1 MRGPP
6 AQRGRVGRDRL
17 TVTRHRSAKLRDMQA
32 MRIARRL
39 LGVSL
44 AAALALAAQAAL
56 DYDRL
61 RDFLKSSLDQGF
73 KDKQIANYL
82 KTQKLEFA
90 LSEKLI
96 EEFVGWGIG
105 PRTLQALETLQP
117 STAGL
122 PAPRIVPETGL
133 RTQQPPPPSLEEQR
147 RIIAEARANARVYT
161 DGLPDYMCLQLT
173 RRYVDPSGLE
183 MDWLKYDEIKT
194 RVSYVE
200 GRERYELLSVN
211 DRAVSKSFHQLGGAT
226 SSGEFGSTL
235 AGLFSL
241 QTDAKFTWAR
251 HSLLRGHPVYVFN
264 VEVSRSRSSWSLNSH
279 GAAEGLPERTIRTAY
294 EGLVYIDKQSERV
307 LRIVMEAR
315 GIPRDFPMQEARSR
329 LDYDFIDISGRDF
342 LLPLKAQV
350 FMRDGKMLSRN
361 EVEFRL
367 YRKFAVEATI
377 SFDEI
382 EDIQPL
388 PAEEPEALR

>member
-1 MRGPP
+1 
-6 AQRGRVGRDRL
+6 
-17 TVTRHRSAKLRDMQA
+17 MQA
-32 MRIARRL
+32 LRVARRL
-39 LGVSL
+39 PAACL
-44 AAALALAAQAAL
+44 AAALVLAAQTAL

-61 RDFLKSSLDQGF
+61 RDFLKSSIEQGF

-82 KTQKLEFA
+82 KTRKLKFA
-90 LSEKLI
+90 LSDKLI

-105 PRTLQALETLQP
+105 PRTLQALEALQP
-117 STAGL
+117 LTAGL
-122 PAPRIVPETGL
+122 PAPRLVAETGR
-133 RTQQPPPPSLEEQR
+133 RTQQPPPPSREEQR
-147 RIIAEARANARVYT
+147 RIVAEARANARAYT
-161 DGLPDYMCLQLT
+161 AGLPDYMCLQLT

-194 RVSYVE
+194 RVSYVG

-211 DRAVSKSFHQLGGAT
+211 DRASSKSFDQLGGAV

-235 AGLFSL
+235 AGLFAL
-241 QTDAKFTWAR
+241 QTDAAFTWAR
-251 HSLLRGHPVYVFN
+251 HSLLRGRSVYVFN
-264 VEVSRSRSSWSLNSH
+264 VEVPRSRSSWSLTSH

-294 EGLVYIDKQSERV
+294 KGLVYIDKQSERV

-329 LDYDFIDISGRDF
+329 LDYDFIDISGQDF

-350 FMRDGKMLSRN
+350 FMRDGKILSRN

-367 YRKFAVEATI
+367 YRKFTVEATI
-377 SFDEI
+377 SFEEI

-388 PAEEPEALR
+388 PAEEPEAPR

>member
-1 MRGPP
+1 MP
-6 AQRGRVGRDRL
+6 ALRV
-17 TVTRHRSAKLRDMQA
+17 
-32 MRIARRL
+32 ARRL
-39 LGVSL
+39 LCASL
-44 AAALALAAQAAL
+44 AAALILAAQAAL

-61 RDFLKSSLDQGF
+61 RDFLKSSLEQGF

-82 KTQKLEFA
+82 KTQKLKFA
-90 LSEKLI
+90 LSDKLI

-105 PRTLQALETLQP
+105 PRTLQALEALQP

-122 PAPRIVPETGL
+122 PAPRLVAETGR
-133 RTQQPPPPSLEEQR
+133 RTQQPSPPSLEEQR
-147 RIIAEARANARVYT
+147 RIIAEARANAKAYT
-161 DGLPDYMCLQLT
+161 AGLPDYMCLQLT

-194 RVSYVE
+194 RVGYVE
-200 GRERYELLSVN
+200 GRESYELLSVN
-211 DRAVSKSFHQLGGAT
+211 DRASGKSFEQLDGAV

-241 QTDAKFTWAR
+241 QTDAQFTWAR
-251 HSLLRGHPVYVFN
+251 HSLLRGRPVYVFN
-264 VEVSRSRSSWSLNSH
+264 VKVPRSRSSWSLTSH

-294 EGLVYIDKQSERV
+294 EGLVYIDKESERV

-315 GIPRDFPMQEARSR
+315 EIPRDFPMQEARSR
-329 LDYDFIDISGRDF
+329 LDYDFIAISGQDF

-350 FMRDGKMLSRN
+350 FMRSGKMLSRN

-367 YRKFAVEATI
+367 YRKFTVEATI
-377 SFDEI
+377 SFEEI
-382 EDIQPL
+382 EDIEPL
-388 PAEEPEALR
+388 PEEEPEAPR

>member
-1 MRGPP
+1 
-6 AQRGRVGRDRL
+6 
-17 TVTRHRSAKLRDMQA
+17 MQA
-32 MRIARRL
+32 LRVARRL
-39 LGVSL
+39 PAACL
-44 AAALALAAQAAL
+44 AAALVLAAQTAL

-61 RDFLKSSLDQGF
+61 RDFLKSSIEQGF

-82 KTQKLEFA
+82 KTQKLKFA
-90 LSEKLI
+90 LSDKLI

-105 PRTLQALETLQP
+105 PRTLQALEALQP
-117 STAGL
+117 LTAGL
-122 PAPRIVPETGL
+122 PAPRLVAETGR

-147 RIIAEARANARVYT
+147 RIVAEARANARAYT
-161 DGLPDYMCLQLT
+161 AGLPDYMCLQLT

-211 DRAVSKSFHQLGGAT
+211 DRASSKSFDQLGGAV

-235 AGLFSL
+235 AGLFAL
-241 QTDAKFTWAR
+241 ETNAAFTWAR
-251 HSLLRGHPVYVFN
+251 HSLLRGRPVYVFN
-264 VEVSRSRSSWSLNSH
+264 VEVQRSRSSWSLTSH

-294 EGLVYIDKQSERV
+294 KGLVYIDKQSERV

-329 LDYDFIDISGRDF
+329 LDYDFIDISGQDF

-350 FMRDGKMLSRN
+350 FMRDGKILSRN

-367 YRKFAVEATI
+367 YRKFTVEATI
-377 SFDEI
+377 SFEEI

-388 PAEEPEALR
+388 PAEEPETPR

>member
-1 MRGPP
+1 MP
-6 AQRGRVGRDRL
+6 ALRL
-17 TVTRHRSAKLRDMQA
+17 
-32 MRIARRL
+32 ARRL
-39 LGVSL
+39 TAACLT
-44 AAALALAAQAAL
+44 AALTLAAQAAL

-61 RDFLKSSLDQGF
+61 RDFLKSSLEQGF

-82 KTQKLEFA
+82 KTQKLQFA
-90 LSEKLI
+90 LSDKLI

-105 PRTLQALETLQP
+105 PRTLQALEALQP

-122 PAPRIVPETGL
+122 PAPRIADASGR

-147 RIIAEARANARVYT
+147 RIIAEARANARDYT
-161 DGLPDYMCLQLT
+161 AELPDYMCLQLT

-200 GRERYELLSVN
+200 GRENYELLSIN
-211 DRAVSKSFHQLGGAT
+211 DRAAAKSFEQLDGAT

-235 AGLFSL
+235 AGLFAAR
-241 QTDAKFTWAR
+241 TDAQFTWAR

-264 VEVSRSRSSWSLNSH
+264 VEVPRSRSSWSLTSH

-294 EGLVYIDKQSERV
+294 RGLVYIDKQVERV
-307 LRIVMEAR
+307 LRIVMEAQ
-315 GIPRDFPMQEARSR
+315 GIPRDFPMQQARSR
-329 LDYDFIDISGRDF
+329 LDYDFIDIGGSDF

-350 FMRDGKMLSRN
+350 FMRGGKMLSRN

-367 YRKFAVEATI
+367 YRKFTVEATI
-377 SFDEI
+377 SFEEI
-382 EDIQPL
+382 EDIEPL
-388 PAEEPEALR
+388 PAEDPVEEADTPR